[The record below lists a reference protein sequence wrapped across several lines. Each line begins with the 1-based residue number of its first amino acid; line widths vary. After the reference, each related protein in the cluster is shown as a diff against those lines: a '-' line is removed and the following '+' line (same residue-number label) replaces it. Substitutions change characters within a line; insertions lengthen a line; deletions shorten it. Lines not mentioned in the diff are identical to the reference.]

1 MAVQAVFSEDWGQV
15 GSGGSTVLWTQWS
28 SSAFPGHSI
37 IHLHQELDG
46 CAFLSSLQTLRLMC
60 YDF

>member
-1 MAVQAVFSEDWGQV
+1 MAVQAVLSEDWGQV
-15 GSGGSTVLWTQWS
+15 APLCCWTQWS

-46 CAFLSSLQTLRLMC
+46 CAFLTSLQTLKLMC